1 VSGELRS
8 YSGLVSVG
16 CYLVVEDT
24 NLNGHPV
31 LPDHGPGPMEAVEAF
46 LRAAPEFEVDGSRER
61 FMLTLNPGGFLKR
74 VR

>member
-1 VSGELRS
+1 MRA

-16 CYLVVEDT
+16 CYLIVEDT

-46 LRAAPEFEVDGSRER
+46 LPVAPEFEVDGSRER

>member
-1 VSGELRS
+1 M
-8 YSGLVSVG
+8 
-16 CYLVVEDT
+16 VEDT